1 MPEELVSVLSAMKE
15 IQEYLGYLSEEA
27 IVKVG
32 SFLGLSTTKIYGL
45 ATFYDRFRFIP
56 MGKIKISI
64 CNGTSCFLSGSR
76 AIIDKTREETGILP
90 GQTTRDG
97 NFSYEIVS
105 CMGAFRFAP
114 DAPALRI
121 TIDTPTSDIQTCR
134 GGWLA
139 ISLVLSALFK
149 SVHQELS
156 ISGLLFVSPVKLI
169 RKNGKVDTQTLDK

>member
-1 MPEELVSVLSAMKE
+1 MSADLDLILKKYKSGKREDLIPLLQE

-56 MGKIKISI
+56 LGKIKISI
-64 CNGTSCFLSGSR
+64 CNGTSCFLSGSK
-76 AIIDKTREETGILP
+76 ALIDKTREETGILP

-105 CMGAFRFAP
+105 CMGG
-114 DAPALRI
+114 
-121 TIDTPTSDIQTCR
+121 CHN
-134 GGWLA
+134 G
-139 ISLVLSALFK
+139 
-149 SVHQELS
+149 
-156 ISGLLFVSPVKLI
+156 PVINVNGEYHTHIKAEQLPELI
-169 RKNGKVDTQTLDK
+169 RKLKYVIEND